1 MKTIEITEETL
12 RGLYLILCGLSF
24 DHKGSEVS
32 DKAIPIMNKSHKD
45 IIRLGEEMGFDNRGA
60 DIK

>member
-1 MKTIEITEETL
+1 MNKIEITEETL
-12 RGLYLILCGLSF
+12 RGIYLILCKISY
-24 DHKGSEVS
+24 DHRGSEVY

-45 IIRLGEEMGFDNRGA
+45 IIKMGKDLGFDCRGS